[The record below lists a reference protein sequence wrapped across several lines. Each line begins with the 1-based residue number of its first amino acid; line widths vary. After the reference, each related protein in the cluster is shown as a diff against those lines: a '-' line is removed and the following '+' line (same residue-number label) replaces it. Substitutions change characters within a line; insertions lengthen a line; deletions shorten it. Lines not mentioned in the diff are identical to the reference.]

1 MWGLIQRQT
10 QDADH
15 RLMWAAFGHLADEGV
30 PIVSADPELVD
41 ELVHPARWKQIGPA
55 QASA

>member
-1 MWGLIQRQT
+1 
-10 QDADH
+10 
-15 RLMWAAFGHLADEGV
+15 MWAAFGHLADEGV
-30 PIVSADPELVD
+30 PVVSADPELVD